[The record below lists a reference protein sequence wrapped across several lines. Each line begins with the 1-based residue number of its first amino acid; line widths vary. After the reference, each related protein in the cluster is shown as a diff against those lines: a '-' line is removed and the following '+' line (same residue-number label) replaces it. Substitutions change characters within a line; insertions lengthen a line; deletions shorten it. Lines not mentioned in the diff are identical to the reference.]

1 MTYFWPIV
9 DNVHFVYK
17 ISLPQKKKVVRIF
30 GGFQQILLISE
41 KKNVWEIF
49 LWCFI
54 MLFSNALIEYGVY
67 RTISIIFEIT
77 WPIKMKISLQHVQM

>member
-1 MTYFWPIV
+1 MCILFMKL
-9 DNVHFVYK
+9 VY
-17 ISLPQKKKVVRIF
+17 PQKNVVRIF

-49 LWCFI
+49 VWCFI
-54 MLFSNALIEYGVY
+54 MQSSNVLIEYGLD